1 MDLKAVVPLD
11 LVLWDIMTLGQVNL
25 PLQIWVL
32 TREDDKHQFKTWDE
46 KITKACF
53 PVLTKSHL
61 CVLHSVKMKM
71 HMNLPPLRKNPCST
85 SDCQLIAQTSI
96 SSTRG
101 EQTDIIRDSR
111 CRNLHNTF
119 ELSGFTFIA
128 RIHSTL
134 NITKCTHT
142 HSGSMC
148 LWGRN
153 VGRCSVTK
161 VKDILDLSIPIPD
174 PPYPVSSSTL
184 SWSSANQAVRKIRQ

>member
-1 MDLKAVVPLD
+1 
-11 LVLWDIMTLGQVNL
+11 MTNMNSRLGVKNYKNMF
-25 PLQIWVL
+25 PCP
-32 TREDDKHQFKTWDE
+32 H
-46 KITKACF
+46 KITY
-53 PVLTKSHL
+53 LW
-61 CVLHSVKMKM
+61 VLHSVKMKM
-71 HMNLPPLRKNPCST
+71 HMNLPPLRRNPCST
-85 SDCQLIAQTSI
+85 SDCQLTAQTSI

-101 EQTDIIRDSR
+101 EQTDIIMDSR
-111 CRNLHNTF
+111 YRNLHNTF

-128 RIHSTL
+128 RTHSTL
-134 NITKCTHT
+134 NITKCTCT

-148 LWGRN
+148 LWDRN